1 MLALDLAHV
10 ASLLDAALCED
21 IGSGD
26 LTSQAICP
34 PDAIA
39 RGRFVAREAGVL
51 AGGPLL
57 AALFEKIDVTVRV
70 ALCKEDGDALAAGDV
85 VATIEGPAA
94 SVLPGERTALNFLQ
108 RLSGIATGDQA
119 IFLSR
124 ECFDR
129 VGGFPDQ
136 PLMEDVELSARLR
149 ALAAPVCLR
158 ARVVTSA
165 RRWKRHGTWPT
176 ILTMWSLRLAYACG
190 VPSTALA
197 RFYR

>member
-1 MLALDLAHV
+1 MLPLDLAHV
-10 ASLLDAALCED
+10 ASLLDAALAED

-57 AALFEKIDVTVRV
+57 AALFEKIDLAVRV

-108 RLSGIATGDQA
+108 RLSGVATLTRR
-119 IFLSR
+119 F
-124 ECFDR
+124 
-129 VGGFPDQ
+129 
-136 PLMEDVELSARLR
+136 VER
-149 ALAAPVCLR
+149 AAPHGAKVLDTR
-158 ARVVTSA
+158 KTTPGWRHLEKYAVAAGGGQNHRMGLYDQVMIKDNHLLIAET
-165 RRWKRHGTWPT
+165 RWP
-176 ILTMWSLRLAYACG
+176 
-190 VPSTALA
+190 
-197 RFYR
+197 